1 MKKIV
6 NPKYESL
13 SAWLDKLADAEYFE
27 SHGEVLHQGRNVIKR
42 FQVDQTVVVVKRY
55 GHFTAF
61 NRVMYSTVRQSKAMR
76 AYRYAERLGK
86 LGISTPE
93 EIAVVET
100 FKGGLLQDTYFVSA
114 HTSLPSLAFV
124 RDFSSG
130 RQEMYPVL
138 DALSAWLVS
147 LHDKGVCHN
156 DLNVSNILYAQA
168 PDGTFTFQLIDNN
181 RMTFR
186 PALSMNERLKDLSRL
201 STNFEL
207 YHYVLSRYVRLM
219 GCTDNEDLLKGYFYK
234 VMLECRQ
241 LGKRKMKQAF
251 LM

>member
-1 MKKIV
+1 MLFFLLLLHSQDKNGLDKSRKEAMKKIV
-6 NPKYESL
+6 NPKYES
-13 SAWLDKLADAEYFE
+13 
-27 SHGEVLHQGRNVIKR
+27 
-42 FQVDQTVVVVKRY
+42 
-55 GHFTAF
+55 
-61 NRVMYSTVRQSKAMR
+61 
-76 AYRYAERLGK
+76 
-86 LGISTPE
+86 
-93 EIAVVET
+93 
-100 FKGGLLQDTYFVSA
+100 
-114 HTSLPSLAFV
+114 
-124 RDFSSG
+124 
-130 RQEMYPVL
+130 
-138 DALSAWLVS
+138 LSAWLVS

-251 LM
+251 LV